1 MNIIYWANKMLGR
14 LHFCGPLVDP
24 KYNKSSLHRG
34 IEESYAEVNI
44 LKDLLIMGVLLW
56 RS

>member
-14 LHFCGPLVDP
+14 LHFCDPLVDP
-24 KYNKSSLHRG
+24 KYNKSSSHRG
-34 IEESYAEVNI
+34 IEESYPEVNI
-44 LKDLLIMGVLLW
+44 LKDLLMMGVLLW